1 MSSARLA
8 SFRRV
13 LAAALGTS
21 YYRPWLEAAS
31 LHTPQQIAALGSIEQ
46 GLEKLPSLEPEV
58 FLAHPEEFRN
68 PAAPARRPARFVWPH
83 GRVPRTAVLMEGMG
97 GSRRV
102 RVFANGLGRKLAWFR
117 PEVLAGP
124 FCKLERLAAL
134 LESGALAMR
143 PPSHAVIL
151 LTRMDQPPLGEA
163 ERERLWAAYQVPV
176 YQQILGFAGELLA
189 WECEAHQGLHVVC
202 DAVVL
207 EEQTGRGEERL
218 LATSLADLVHPVL
231 RLAVGW
237 RARLTEQ
244 LCGCGRAG
252 QRLLL
257 EADGAARA
265 RSRAA
270 PGSAQAVSA
279 AVIC

>member
-31 LHTPQQIAALGSIEQ
+31 LHTPQQIAALSSIEQ
-46 GLEKLPSLEPEV
+46 GLDRLPWLEPQV
-58 FLAHPEEFRN
+58 FLAHPEQFRN
-68 PAAPARRPARFVWPH
+68 PAARAHRPARFVWPH
-83 GRVPRTAVLMEGMG
+83 GKVPRTAVLMEGLG
-97 GSRRV
+97 GRRRV
-102 RVFANGLGRKLAWFR
+102 RVFADGLGRKLAWFR

-124 FCKLERLAAL
+124 LWKLERLAAL

-143 PPSHAVIL
+143 PPTHAVIV
-151 LTRMDQPPLGEA
+151 LTRLDQAPLGDA

-176 YQQILGFAGELLA
+176 YEQILGFAGELLA
-189 WECEAHQGLHVVC
+189 WECEAHQGLHV
-202 DAVVL
+202 AGEAAVL
-207 EEQTGRGEERL
+207 EEQVRWGEARL
-218 LATSLADLVHPVL
+218 LVTSLADLARPVL

-237 RARLTEQ
+237 RGRLTER

-257 EADGAARA
+257 ERDGAARV
-265 RSRAA
+265 
-270 PGSAQAVSA
+270 GSSALLDSAEGHSA